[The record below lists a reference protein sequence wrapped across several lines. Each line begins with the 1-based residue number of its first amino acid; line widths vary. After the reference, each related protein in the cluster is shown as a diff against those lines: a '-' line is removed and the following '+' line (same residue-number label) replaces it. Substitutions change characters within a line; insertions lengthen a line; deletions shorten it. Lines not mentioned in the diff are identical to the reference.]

1 MLKVELSR
9 FRVKAG
15 KSEKVDEW
23 LSFLNDHMEDTLL
36 TLEGEKMYVES
47 IHRECTPE
55 ADYLYWYSVQG
66 ENGTDIR
73 ESDSY
78 IDKKHLEYW
87 DECIDEAY
95 RPVNLLPSVV
105 MISDKVRTAMD
116 DSNFNHR

>member
-1 MLKVELSR
+1 MKVELSR

-66 ENGTDIR
+66 ENGTDVR

-87 DECIDEAY
+87 DECIDEEY